1 MDWAV
6 TGAWCRDVQFGPRC
20 SLAVVEWRPSLF
32 VLPVPPCW
40 PVAILTLDE
49 LDDLGNV
56 AKIGLDLFER
66 GREGSALAIE
76 DSEGLAQR
84 VDGLGRETGAT
95 DADDVQAG
103 HAVVAL
109 LKNEWR
115 HVLGGAASA
124 SEHGQTAN
132 SDPLLN
138 RRMAGEDAVVLEC
151 HMTAKQCVI
160 DHRAAIADPNV
171 VADVATDHEHV
182 PVADRGH
189 SVALHGAAMNGHK
202 LAEDIVVADLNPC
215 RLASVTAMLRA
226 LAQHCPVADEVVPP
240 HDERTAQAPVG
251 FDHATR
257 TDLHRTVDDCI
268 GTNLHVW
275 CDYGVGVDHG
285 GRMDEFR
292 IEQRH
297 HPFSS

>member
-1 MDWAV
+1 MLSMYVEVLAI
-6 TGAWCRDVQFGPRC
+6 PRTC
-20 SLAVVEWRPSLF
+20 GVDSRPRH
-32 VLPVPPCW
+32 
-40 PVAILTLDE
+40 ADEGDE

-56 AKIGLDLFER
+56 AKIGLDMFER

-115 HVLGGAASA
+115 HVLGGAASP

-151 HMTAKQCVI
+151 YMTAKQCVI

-189 SVALHGAAMNGHK
+189 SVALHGSTMNGHE
-202 LAEDIVVADLNPC
+202 LTEDIAVADLNRC
-215 RLASVTAMLRA
+215 GLASVTAMLRNF
-226 LAQHCPVADEVVPP
+226 AQHRPVADEVIPP
-240 HDERTAQAPVG
+240 QDERTSHARVG
-251 FDHATR
+251 LYDAAR
-257 TDLHRTVDDCI
+257 ADLHRTVDDCI
-268 GTNLHVW
+268 W
-275 CDYGVGVDHG
+275 A
-285 GRMDEFR
+285 
-292 IEQRH
+292 
-297 HPFSS
+297 